1 MGLESMR
8 VLDLSQDFS
17 MHTPAFASYDG
28 PSIKWVKRLAF
39 DKVGGQEITSTLHV
53 GTHLDGPV
61 HFWSAGKTIGELP
74 LPWLVGSAVVVD
86 LERMGVG
93 DYQLYG
99 PEHFERWERETG
111 LKVERDDILII
122 HTGYHRF
129 YNENWVDRGQ
139 VDETRYFVRHPGPTR
154 EFAEWVLDRGV
165 RWLAVDAGW
174 ADHPM
179 NTVIRK
185 IRPDE
190 AEDAEA
196 ALGRSL
202 DELFPRQDLQIMHTL
217 LFPHDVIHIENL
229 GGQIDE
235 VLDQRI
241 QFGCFPWKFVGGEA
255 AFCRAVAFLE
265 EEAHD
270 RGRPRDPLHLPVPGG
285 PAGGGLPRLP
295 PGHRG
300 RRVGAA
306 GPPQRRRAV
315 PREDRADLQPGDP
328 GADQL
333 PAVDPADREGLR
345 HEVGVG
351 VPAQRAQVRPPEPH
365 RAVHPLRDRE
375 GASRSRCSRGR
386 WPPTSGSG
394 RWGRWPPSTSPPPT
408 PG

>member
-1 MGLESMR
+1 VGFERMR

-61 HFWSAGKTIGELP
+61 HFWSGGRTIGELP
-74 LPWLVGSAVVVD
+74 LDWLVGPAVVVD

-99 PEHFERWERETG
+99 PEHFERWERDTG
-111 LKVERDDILII
+111 LRIERGDILII

-129 YNENWVDRGQ
+129 YNENWVDRSQ

-154 EFAEWVLDRGV
+154 ELAEWVLDRGV
-165 RWLAVDAGW
+165 RWLAVDAGS

-235 VLDQRI
+235 VLDRRI
-241 QFGCFPWKFVGGEA
+241 HFGCFPWKFVGGEA
-255 AFCRAVAFLE
+255 AFCRAVAFLDE
-265 EEAHD
+265 E
-270 RGRPRDPLHLPVPGG
+270 P
-285 PAGGGLPRLP
+285 
-295 PGHRG
+295 
-300 RRVGAA
+300 
-306 GPPQRRRAV
+306 
-315 PREDRADLQPGDP
+315 
-328 GADQL
+328 
-333 PAVDPADREGLR
+333 
-345 HEVGVG
+345 
-351 VPAQRAQVRPPEPH
+351 
-365 RAVHPLRDRE
+365 
-375 GASRSRCSRGR
+375 
-386 WPPTSGSG
+386 
-394 RWGRWPPSTSPPPT
+394 
-408 PG
+408 